1 MADDARATAAK
12 LAPLATNTGNRN
24 GVRMLSCVPIKSSV
38 TFRGNLQDPKKVHKQ
53 MKMGSQLLITDSGLI
68 AVALVIR
75 SRDGPRFVF
84 HYPPR
89 PSTETSQREA
99 RFGTELDQSELD
111 EKVDD
116 EGDSDDSDLEDGGYQ
131 IYQAMGK
138 LDLNSKVNKRNPS
151 HVERLEDDDHYD
163 SPNGEQVV
171 PWEHLFEFSTKD
183 LESILTPSRAYHK
196 KKFELTLDPLHF
208 VAYPMHIREDGLWK
222 KKKPKKVKK
231 AKKDNSEESLV
242 EGRSV
247 KGEEKDDSSKAKA
260 IETTSEDGDD
270 RGGMTMFNVVFILNV
285 PKDEADQR
293 ILEIYEHVIK
303 KFNKALKHAQA
314 QNNYVWKESELI
326 LSMMEKARE
335 DSKSSLFL
343 VCGKSLTRL

>member
-1 MADDARATAAK
+1 MASNARATGANL
-12 LAPLATNTGNRN
+12 LASLATSSTSSRSLLAGA
-24 GVRMLSCVPIKSSV
+24 LIKSSKL
-38 TFRGNLQDPKKVHKQ
+38 TFRGHLQDSKQVHQQ
-53 MKMGSQLLITDSGLI
+53 MKMASQLLTTNPGLI

-89 PSTETSQREA
+89 PTTETSQRRA

-111 EKVDD
+111 EKIDD
-116 EGDSDDSDLEDGGYQ
+116 EGDTDDSDLEDGGYQ
-131 IYQAMGK
+131 MYQAMSK
-138 LDLNSKVNKRNPS
+138 LVLNSKVNRRKPN
-151 HVERLEDDDHYD
+151 HVGPLEDDDHYD
-163 SPNGEQVV
+163 SPNGEHVV

-183 LESILTPSRAYHK
+183 LESILTPSKAYHK

-208 VAYPMHIREDGLWK
+208 VAYPMHIREDRLWK

-231 AKKDNSEESLV
+231 FNKEESETV
-242 EGRSV
+242 SSEVRSV
-247 KGEEKDDSSKAKA
+247 ESKEKEDSSKAKA
-260 IETTSEDGDD
+260 TQTTSEDGDD

-314 QNNYVWKESELI
+314 QSDYVWKESEMI
-326 LSMMEKARE
+326 LSIKEKARE
-335 DSKSSLFL
+335 DSKSSFATARAN
-343 VCGKSLTRL
+343 C